1 MIKFLE
7 KKQNCS
13 NFLNI
18 FLSAFLQLNY
28 DNFLIIGLKIKELK
42 ILFFPLWVKI
52 LYGIIFFWISI
63 MERNDCAIF
72 HVISSF

>member
-28 DNFLIIGLKIKELK
+28 DNFLIIGLKIKELRFYSFHCELK
-42 ILFFPLWVKI
+42 
-52 LYGIIFFWISI
+52 YC
-63 MERNDCAIF
+63 ME
-72 HVISSF
+72 

>member
-1 MIKFLE
+1 MIKFME

-28 DNFLIIGLKIKELK
+28 DNFLIIGLKIKELRFYSFHCELK
-42 ILFFPLWVKI
+42 
-52 LYGIIFFWISI
+52 YC
-63 MERNDCAIF
+63 ME
-72 HVISSF
+72 